1 MELLLALTIGVL
13 MASSVYLMLDR
24 NVIRFLF
31 GLILLSNAANLVIFL
46 SGRLTAGAPPLIDEG
61 AYAPTGVVA
70 NALPQALVL
79 TAIVIGFGLLAFTL
93 ALVYRTYHSLGT
105 VNSDEMRLAEP
116 VSAPRTTPHPDPT
129 AAPGTPPASDP
140 TLDKTDATT
149 TPTGGEAR
157 A

>member
-13 MASSVYLMLDR
+13 MACSVYLMLDR

-61 AYAPTGVVA
+61 ASAPTGLVA

-93 ALVYRTYHSLGT
+93 ALVYRTYRSLGT
-105 VNSDEMRLAEP
+105 VNSDEMRVAEP
-116 VSAPRTTPHPDPT
+116 RDEGQPTPSPDPS
-129 AAPGTPPASDP
+129 AAPGTPPRTDR
-140 TLDKTDATT
+140 TLDTT
-149 TPTGGEAR
+149 TGPTAGEAR